1 MAIYTTT
8 QPRRKSWDLDVYD
21 TQDHQHPPAYSIA
34 QIVFTDGTTSEFMVK
49 ASPSVVP
56 HLAKEMKSTGYLT
69 LWNDTD
75 TICINADQLKHFT
88 LREISK
94 GDTK

>member
-1 MAIYTTT
+1 MATYTTI
-8 QPRRKSWDLDVYD
+8 QPRRKDWDLDEYD
-21 TQDHQHPPAYSIA
+21 TKAQSPVYSIA
-34 QIVFTDGTTSEFMVK
+34 QIVFTDGTRSEFMVK

-88 LREISK
+88 LREITK